1 MENVNDFI
9 AKLERVNFTSVND
22 RDTLVSDDGFELSY
36 HTKLQVLIGSGDDCG
51 FVGLP
56 VQLIFR
62 VEKDGRYVTS
72 WGCMELEDTTG
83 LAKWYVLKVNEL
95 AGITRDIERRKEQRA
110 NLLWDNI

>member
-1 MENVNDFI
+1 MENVQDFI
-9 AKLERVNFTSVND
+9 AKLERVNFTSIND
-22 RDTLVSDDGFELSY
+22 RDTLVSDDGFKLSY
-36 HTKLQVLIGSGDDCG
+36 TTKLQGLIGSADNCG

-72 WGCMELEDTTG
+72 WGCVELEDTTE

-95 AGITRDIERRKEQRA
+95 ARITRAVERGKEQIA
-110 NLLWDNI
+110 NLLWENV